1 MILLIEIIANK
12 ETRVN
17 TKVIRMEQTLVQA
30 LKVKNMVYRE
40 QIDTFI

>member
-1 MILLIEIIANK
+1 MSNSCNTQGTELFPS
-12 ETRVN
+12 
-17 TKVIRMEQTLVQA
+17 TKVLNGIVVQA